1 MGGKSSLFPPIK
13 LKRIFALACD
23 ECNWRVQVL
32 GDRLETL
39 EADRMITVNIPG
51 WGNMEIEN
59 IVLDL
64 NGTIATDGKISSEV
78 KEKINSLSDKAKIYI
93 LTADTQGT
101 ASSES
106 SDMGVELLKVSEKD
120 STEVKLRVLESL
132 DPTKTVAVGNGNND
146 HLILKEAAL
155 GIAVL
160 GEEGMS
166 VMAMQNADI
175 VVKNISEAL
184 DLFLKPKRLI
194 ATLRE

>member
-1 MGGKSSLFPPIK
+1 
-13 LKRIFALACD
+13 
-23 ECNWRVQVL
+23 
-32 GDRLETL
+32 
-39 EADRMITVNIPG
+39 MISIDIPG

-64 NGTIATDGKISSEV
+64 NGTIATGGKIPSEV

-101 ASSES
+101 ATEES
-106 SDMGVELLKVSEKD
+106 SDMHVELLKVSEKD
-120 STEVKLRVLESL
+120 SAEVKLRVLESL
-132 DPTKTVAVGNGNND
+132 DPTRTIAIGNGNND
-146 HLILKEAAL
+146 HLILKGAIL

-166 VMAMQNADI
+166 VLAMKDADI
-175 VVKNISEAL
+175 VVKDISNAL
-184 DLFLKPKRLI
+184 DLFLEPKRLI

>member
-1 MGGKSSLFPPIK
+1 
-13 LKRIFALACD
+13 
-23 ECNWRVQVL
+23 
-32 GDRLETL
+32 
-39 EADRMITVNIPG
+39 MINISIPG

-64 NGTIATDGKISSEV
+64 NGTIATDGKIPSQV

-101 ASSES
+101 ASEETSE
-106 SDMGVELLKVSEKD
+106 MAVELLKVSEEN
-120 STEVKLRVLESL
+120 STEVKLRVLESF
-132 DPTKTVAVGNGNND
+132 DPTRTVAIGNGNND

-160 GEEGMS
+160 GDEGLS
-166 VMAMQNADI
+166 DPAMKNSDI
-175 VVKNISEAL
+175 IVKNISDAL
-184 DLFLKPKRLI
+184 DLFLRPKRLI

>member
-1 MGGKSSLFPPIK
+1 VSKVISIS
-13 LKRIFALACD
+13 
-23 ECNWRVQVL
+23 
-32 GDRLETL
+32 
-39 EADRMITVNIPG
+39 IPG

-64 NGTIATDGKISSEV
+64 NGTIATDGKIPLEV
-78 KEKINSLSDKAKIYI
+78 KEKINCLSDKTKIYI

-101 ASSES
+101 ATEGS

-120 STEVKLRVLESL
+120 SAEVKLRVLESL
-132 DPTKTVAVGNGNND
+132 DPTRTVAIGNGNND
-146 HLILKEAAL
+146 RLILKEAVL

-166 VMAMQNADI
+166 VSAMKGADI
-175 VVKNISEAL
+175 IVKDISSAL
-184 DLFLKPKRLI
+184 DLFLRPKRLI